1 MKRIS
6 LIIGLLLLNIISYSQ
21 PTIPSISKTKILI
34 GDQFVYSFMLPIEN
48 FSEQSI
54 YIPNQID
61 DSLEII
67 SSKIDTI
74 EKKGKKYLNFT
85 FRLTSFVVGKHQ
97 ILNKNG
103 RSFGFEV
110 VPFPIDTTKIEI
122 KDIKPNQKE
131 PFKISEIMPIIIWVL
146 IVIVLIIA
154 SYFGIKIWKKY
165 RKTNIKELFIKPKQ
179 KLPAHV
185 IAINSFEELRLK
197 RLYENGK
204 VKEYFSEI
212 SDILR
217 LYLDNRYNIR
227 ALEMTTDE
235 IFMEIKEKAIIN
247 DESFSLLEYILK
259 YSDLVKF
266 AKYIPDSFVGNK
278 CLKDS
283 LEFVNQTKLIESME
297 QIQGKEDKDV

>member
-54 YIPNQID
+54 YIPNQIE

-85 FRLTSFVVGKHQ
+85 YRLTSFVVGKHQ
-97 ILNKNG
+97 IINKNG

-122 KDIKPNQKE
+122 KDIKANQKE

-146 IVIVLIIA
+146 IGIVLIIA
-154 SYFGIKIWKKY
+154 SFFGIKIWKKY
-165 RKTNIKELFIKPKQ
+165 RKTSIKELFIKPKQ

>member
-1 MKRIS
+1 MKRSS
-6 LIIGLLLLNIISYSQ
+6 LIIGILFLNFISYSQ
-21 PTIPSISKTKILI
+21 PTIPSLSKTKIQI
-34 GDQFVYSFMLPIEN
+34 GDQLVYSFMLPIEN

-54 YIPNQID
+54 YIPNQIE

-74 EKKGKKYLNFT
+74 EQKGKKYLNFT
-85 FRLTSFVVGKHQ
+85 YRLTSFVVGKHQ

-110 VPFPIDTTKIEI
+110 VPYPIDTTKIEI
-122 KDIKPNQKE
+122 KDIKPNQQE
-131 PFKISEIMPIIIWVL
+131 PFKISEIMPIIIWFL
-146 IVIVLIIA
+146 LGIVLIIA
-154 SYFGIKIWKKY
+154 FYFGVKIWKKY
-165 RKTNIKELFIKPKQ
+165 RKKSIKEIFIKPKQ

-185 IAINSFEELRLK
+185 IAINSLDELRLK

-217 LYLDNRYNIR
+217 VYLDNRYDIR

-235 IFMEIKEKAIIN
+235 IFMEIKDRAIIK
-247 DESFSLLEYILK
+247 DEPFSLLEYILK

-266 AKYIPDSFVGNK
+266 AKYIPDSFVSNK
-278 CLKDS
+278 CIKDS
-283 LEFVNQTKLIESME
+283 IEFVNQTKLIENIE
-297 QIQGKEDKDV
+297 QIQGKEIKDV

>member
-146 IVIVLIIA
+146 IGIVLIIA

-217 LYLDNRYNIR
+217 QYLDNRYNIR

-266 AKYIPDSFVGNK
+266 AKYIPNSFVGNK

-283 LEFVNQTKLIESME
+283 FEFVNQTKLIESME

>member
-54 YIPNQID
+54 YIPNQIE

-146 IVIVLIIA
+146 IGIVLIIA

-197 RLYENGK
+197 RLFENGK

-217 LYLDNRYNIR
+217 QYLDNRYNIR

-266 AKYIPDSFVGNK
+266 AKYIPNSFVGNK